1 MFIKQLSIFVENK
14 PGRLA
19 AVTKMLK
26 DNGIDIRAL
35 SIADTKDFGILR
47 LIVND
52 TEKASEALKNADCT
66 VSVTNVV
73 GMCINDKS
81 GALADAMDTLYKAN
95 VSVEYMYAFVTRQAD
110 TACVILRTD
119 SSERAVEA
127 LTEAGYRIATAS
139 DIDSL

>member
-1 MFIKQLSIFVENK
+1 MFIKQISIFVENK

-19 AVTKMLK
+19 AVTRLLK
-26 DNGIDIRAL
+26 DNAVDIRAL

-52 TEKASEALKNADCT
+52 PDKASRVLKENNCT
-66 VSVTNVV
+66 VSITNVI
-73 GMCINDKS
+73 GMCINDKA
-81 GALADAMDTLYKAN
+81 GALSEAMDALYAAN

-119 SSERAVEA
+119 SGERAIDA